1 MQTPSSA
8 QDVVTLTAIVTG
20 RVQGVGFRQF
30 AQAQARQLGLVG
42 WARNLPDGTVEVAA
56 HGSRA
61 AVDALRIRLLVGPR
75 FAYVAAISDDWTPRS
90 EMPTRF
96 EIRA

>member
-1 MQTPSSA
+1 MQTHSSPHA
-8 QDVVTLTAIVTG
+8 EVTLTAIIIG

-30 AQAQARQLGLVG
+30 VQAQARQLGLVG
-42 WARNLPDGTVEVAA
+42 WARNQADGSVEVVA
-56 HGSRA
+56 HGPRP
-61 AVDALRIRLLVGPR
+61 AVDALRVKLLVGPR
-75 FAYVAAISDDWTPRS
+75 FAYVANLSEDWTPRG